1 MGPNPMKKLLFTI
14 ILATF
19 STHTSAQDFDKGFT
33 AFFNSDFEKAWKELK
48 PLAEKGHANAQQ
60 KVGTMYEYGYGS
72 LQDYTEAL
80 KWYKLSARG
89 GYFVGQYRLAEM
101 YKKGLGIPQN
111 NILAHVWFNIASV
124 NGQLYSADYRDKLA
138 ELMSPNDVLKAQEI
152 AKECMKSDYNKCG
165 Y

>member
-1 MGPNPMKKLLFTI
+1 
-14 ILATF
+14 
-19 STHTSAQDFDKGFT
+19 
-33 AFFNSDFEKAWKELK
+33 
-48 PLAEKGHANAQQ
+48 
-60 KVGTMYEYGYGS
+60 
-72 LQDYTEAL
+72 
-80 KWYKLSARG
+80 
-89 GYFVGQYRLAEM
+89 M